1 MLAGPGPGLVTLV
14 ALLLAVAPAGGFVGG
29 TAAPHFSSK
38 ACGAQRP
45 LRTSCARL
53 AFGNAL
59 DGGWSNAEIAQ
70 AFTQSDKDGT
80 GKLSDEEVRQALR
93 AMGRGR
99 GEVEQAIGPIEFNGS
114 GSMELGEFKAL
125 VKMAFA
131 QMEEGL
137 ASASASAQLAV
148 PMPVTRES
156 MLLEYDATSISS
168 RQRLLASAVAVGALT
183 GVAVSFFK
191 LAIIRT
197 AAALYG
203 YDATHGW
210 IGTSKRL
217 GRAALLIAPVC
228 RNSYAGER
236 PHTFFPPVHG
246 GRALAPASHAHGH
259 PCGHRGLAQP

>member
-1 MLAGPGPGLVTLV
+1 
-14 ALLLAVAPAGGFVGG
+14 
-29 TAAPHFSSK
+29 
-38 ACGAQRP
+38 
-45 LRTSCARL
+45 
-53 AFGNAL
+53 
-59 DGGWSNAEIAQ
+59 
-70 AFTQSDKDGT
+70 
-80 GKLSDEEVRQALR
+80 
-93 AMGRGR
+93 
-99 GEVEQAIGPIEFNGS
+99 
-114 GSMELGEFKAL
+114 MELGEFKAL

-217 GRAALLIAPVC
+217 GRAALLIPALGGLVVAAMRAASPRACDWMTTTAARAVRSSLSAANR
-228 RNSYAGER
+228 RNSVSTSTMRRNAAR
-236 PHTFFPPVHG
+236 
-246 GRALAPASHAHGH
+246 
-259 PCGHRGLAQP
+259 